1 MGMRD
6 LDWYVDNLSN
16 LMNWE
21 ALNQMIDLTTVYDR
35 MLMMDQ
41 EEVQVEIE
49 LPDYYKEIGIL
60 GVFIG
65 INRDK
70 SLTPPVL
77 LCSTKAVYWLNDWK
91 WRKFVGLEEPV
102 ARITEVDKGTNLN
115 YSDLE
120 VLLNNNIWVCDGVDF
135 NVSGDV
141 WNIKLFNWN
150 DYRKVLNV
158 LSHITNEV
166 KKLNI
171 HNSYHRLT
179 SSYNVDFIRE
189 LIGCGTYDITFIA
202 NGTYV
207 CYDSDELKRTKL
219 KYARLRDTCGQ
230 NLRISVKIY
239 CHYLDEKARR
249 YLDED
254 WFRLIHELEGY

>member
-1 MGMRD
+1 MT
-6 LDWYVDNLSN
+6 
-16 LMNWE
+16 
-21 ALNQMIDLTTVYDR
+21 DLTTVYDR
-35 MLMMDQ
+35 MLMLGQ
-41 EEVQVEIE
+41 EEVPVEIE

-60 GVFIG
+60 GVFID
-65 INRDK
+65 IKSDK
-70 SLTPPVL
+70 SLTLPVL

-91 WRKFVGLEEPV
+91 WRKFVGSEEPV

-120 VLLNNNIWVCDGVDF
+120 VLLKNKVWICDGVDF
-135 NVSGDV
+135 NVSGDA
-141 WNIKLFNWN
+141 WNIKVFNWA
-150 DYRKVLNV
+150 DYITVLNV
-158 LSHITNEV
+158 LPHITNEV

-171 HNSYHRLT
+171 HNSYQRLT
-179 SSYNVDFIRE
+179 SSYNVDFIRR
-189 LIGCGTYDITFIA
+189 LTGSGTYDITFIA
-202 NGTYV
+202 KGAYAGYNY
-207 CYDSDELKRTKL
+207 DELKRTKL